1 MWSRDG
7 PRPECRTQFED
18 VGREFP
24 GVSLLSWERWSKSQD
39 IDETSGWAGTE
50 QEGVSTMLILTTS
63 ENGSYA
69 EDPEEEDDLEDEE
82 DEDGDEGEE

>member
-1 MWSRDG
+1 MLYYKVVKGYTGTTS
-7 PRPECRTQFED
+7 PRKSVR

-24 GVSLLSWERWSKSQD
+24 GVSLLSWERWSKSQG

-63 ENGSYA
+63 ENGSNGCSA
-69 EDPEEEDDLEDEE
+69 VHST
-82 DEDGDEGEE
+82 